1 VHRARRSP
9 GAWVRWVA
17 VARSAIHGRLVNSV
31 SVARRAHG
39 STSDGRNGALLVNSR
54 FRVHALL
61 GADVAKLWV
70 VGGLHE
76 MLRLLRRARVVA
88 DKVQVLAIVGGD

>member
-1 VHRARRSP
+1 M
-9 GAWVRWVA
+9 
-17 VARSAIHGRLVNSV
+17 
-31 SVARRAHG
+31 SVAWRAHG
-39 STSDGRNGALLVNSR
+39 STGDSRDGALLVNSG

-61 GADVAKLWV
+61 GSDVAKLWV